1 MRDGAGSGGRE
12 AGMVMLFMKRT
23 KNEYLPDY
31 IEYKKI
37 IFYVR
42 VKLPRIKCAKRNFWG
57 QGRYLGIMALRH
69 FMYDL

>member
-1 MRDGAGSGGRE
+1 MMRRNGYMIERRGGSGGRE

-37 IFYVR
+37 IF
-42 VKLPRIKCAKRNFWG
+42 
-57 QGRYLGIMALRH
+57 M
-69 FMYDL
+69 